1 MSGPISRRRKVLLAI
16 SAVCLVLVGGV
27 ALWVLPLFVGPALP
41 AGATRLH
48 ITTAAPNLSFACAA
62 ALLSP
67 VRVASSEDEL
77 ALVYVESG
85 TEAKVVWPSGFAAWR
100 VDGRSVVADPWGNVV
115 GREGDVLDLLSGGE
129 SSDDA
134 FHICP
139 YGIVTEH

>member
-1 MSGPISRRRKVLLAI
+1 MSRRRKVLLTI
-16 SAVCLVLVGGV
+16 SVAGLVLVAGL

-48 ITTAAPNLSFACAA
+48 ITTAGPNLTLGCAA

-67 VRVASSEDEL
+67 VRVATSDDEL
-77 ALVYVESG
+77 TLVYVESG

-100 VDGRSVVADPWGNVV
+100 VGGRSVVADPWGNVV
-115 GREGDVLDLLSGGE
+115 GREGGVLDSLSGGE
-129 SSDDA
+129 GSDDA

-139 YGIVTEH
+139 YGIVTER